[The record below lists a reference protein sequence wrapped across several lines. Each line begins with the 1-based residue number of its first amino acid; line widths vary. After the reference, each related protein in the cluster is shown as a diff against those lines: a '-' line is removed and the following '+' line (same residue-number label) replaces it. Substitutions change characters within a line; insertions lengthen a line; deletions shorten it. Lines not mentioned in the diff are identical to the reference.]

1 MLPLRDLS
9 MTDPHH
15 FRQVKVITLI
25 LISPQVVPATVF
37 DYHGGLDVDL
47 HLPDERPRG
56 HLEISP
62 GNEE

>member
-1 MLPLRDLS
+1 M
-9 MTDPHH
+9 
-15 FRQVKVITLI
+15 KVITLV

-37 DYHGGLDVDL
+37 DHHGGLDVDL